1 MRICRDRLTS
11 RLIEMQSDATPGTLI
26 ANAVTS
32 GIDPLTIDEVVM
44 TTEEYAAA
52 YPALPATYRTLRAA
66 AYPSFA
72 DQFDLLYHGGI
83 EAWKAAIQSV
93 KTRYPKELPHG

>member
-1 MRICRDRLTS
+1 MHYKAPDNSLHVLDDASFEHLLPVGSVQITDHEAEAIRL
-11 RLIEMQSDATPGTLI
+11 
-26 ANAVTS
+26 AN
-32 GIDPLTIDEVVM
+32 VVPP
-44 TTEEYAAA
+44 TYAEN
-52 YPALPATYRTLRAA
+52 RAA